1 MERRE
6 MLKNAGG
13 AFAATAV
20 GMSGLS
26 EVVAGD
32 NPRVESVKILTTS
45 SNPIVIKQPYDPVA
59 VLEAIPE
66 WFLICLE
73 RTPEADA
80 DRKWWAS
87 IMDDRI
93 DGSFEE
99 QDYFPDFP
107 AAVRWLHRQAA
118 AVDAEFAKAWPVPE
132 DA

>member
-1 MERRE
+1 MDRRE

-26 EVVAGD
+26 ENIGIPEAKLVSTVFGRISDYARLP
-32 NPRVESVKILTTS
+32 N
-45 SNPIVIKQPYDPVA
+45 PYDPVA

-107 AAVRWLHRQAA
+107 SAVRWLHRQAA
-118 AVDAEFAKAWPVPE
+118 AVDAKFARTFPVPE
-132 DA
+132 